1 MKKRQGL
8 KKFLVFLYLCHMKRK
23 FNIGDRIKYRG
34 DIYKITSI
42 TDWGYNV
49 LVEEFTDP
57 EDVKTGIGFAAEEN
71 MELYDGLTNYEKE
84 LKDIILDA
92 FSNPNWESELKANA
106 RKLRILSNNLF

>member
-8 KKFLVFLYLCHMKRK
+8 NKFLVFLYLCNMKRK

-34 DIYKITSI
+34 DIYKITSVN
-42 TDWGYNV
+42 DWSYGV

-57 EDVKTGIGFAAEEN
+57 EDVKTGIGFVAEED

-84 LKDIILDA
+84 LKSIILDA

-106 RKLRILSNNLF
+106 RKLRISSNYLF